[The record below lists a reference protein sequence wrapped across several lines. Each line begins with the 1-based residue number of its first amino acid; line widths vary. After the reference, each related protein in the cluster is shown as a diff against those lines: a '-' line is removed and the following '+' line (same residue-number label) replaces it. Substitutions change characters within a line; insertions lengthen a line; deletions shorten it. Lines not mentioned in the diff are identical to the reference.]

1 LRIGAGFQLHQSP
14 ASSLNNRFEILGLK
28 FMLVLG
34 IETSTPICSVA
45 LSDDKRVMV
54 HYTLDKG
61 VHHSER
67 LLMMI
72 QQVLS
77 DAGAGFD
84 DIDGIA
90 VASGPGSF
98 TGLRIGMG
106 TAKGLCMATNK
117 PLVCVPTLSGMA
129 LVSGVEGLP
138 VCAMLD
144 ARRNE
149 VYAGVYEVI
158 DGLSI
163 EQMADRADFIDK
175 WLAILPRPVVLTGEG
190 AWVYR
195 TQLVEGLGHDALFA
209 SRSLGRP
216 DGGAIALIGA
226 SRVVKGMVD
235 DVDAAEP
242 KYLRRSQAERV
253 REARLDMIGAG
264 KDG

>member
-1 LRIGAGFQLHQSP
+1 
-14 ASSLNNRFEILGLK
+14 
-28 FMLVLG
+28 MLVLG

-45 LSDDKRVMV
+45 LSDDKHVMV
-54 HYTLDKG
+54 HYALDKG
-61 VHHSER
+61 VHHSECL
-67 LLMMI
+67 LLMV
-72 QQVLS
+72 QQVLF
-77 DAGAGFD
+77 DAGAGFG

-129 LVSGVEGLP
+129 LKSGIEGLP
-138 VCAMLD
+138 ICAMLD

-149 VYAGVYEVI
+149 VYAGVYDMI
-158 DGLSI
+158 DGFSV
-163 EQMADRADFIDK
+163 ERMADRAGM
-175 WLAILPRPVVLTGEG
+175 LAEWMEILPRPVVLTGEG

-195 TQLVEGLGHDALFA
+195 QQLVDGLGHDALFA
-209 SRSLGRP
+209 SRLLGRP

-226 SRVVKGMVD
+226 NRVVRGMVD
-235 DVDAAEP
+235 DVDVAEP

-253 REARLDMIGAG
+253 REARLEKIGEG